1 MQQQTISRVA
11 IVILAIVM
19 AMFGIYHFMNPGILA
34 AYVPN
39 YLPGGEI
46 WVYVVGA
53 AFILAAISFITNMKV
68 KLAGYLL
75 AAMLFL
81 FVLTIHFPNFMN
93 SGDAETRQIALVSI
107 LKDSAIAAFAMHIA
121 AESGK

>member
-19 AMFGIYHFMNPGILA
+19 AVFGIYHFMNPGILA

-53 AFILAAISFITNMKV
+53 AFVLAAISFITNIKV

-81 FVLTIHFPNFMN
+81 FVLTIHFPNFLN

>member
-19 AMFGIYHFMNPGILA
+19 AVFGIYHFMNPGNLA

-53 AFILAAISFITNMKV
+53 AFVLAAISFITNIKV

-81 FVLTIHFPNFMN
+81 FVLTIHFPNYLN

-107 LKDSAIAAFAMHIA
+107 LKDSAIAAFAMHIG